1 MCVASS
7 LTRRLLA
14 LLCASHAARATL
26 HHSHPNTTHAA
37 QRDDPHC
44 AARTNT
50 AKLNQRRRT
59 TPTHPAMSAAAK
71 REAAGANGAEEPD
84 AKKPRAD
91 TVAASSVAASS
102 SAAATPM
109 DGVMSAS
116 NSPQLSSAS
125 ASSAHA
131 HASNGHA
138 APASSSDAKLR
149 CARKVL
155 PDSFDVH
162 ECFYPRAVNSN
173 LHPMVA
179 SFLSLGNERI
189 IERYV
194 HLNPSVSAVALTKLL
209 TTPPRYFR
217 WSGADL
223 FNVTNVKGKRQMI
236 LIETNS
242 CPSGQKSMPMTS
254 LNNDSEEDGYHIL
267 MRTSFKTM
275 LEEREQE
282 SGNPLPKGGLAVI
295 YDKNPMEACG
305 YASAM
310 ADVFK
315 EPVYLAELYVREKD
329 AHPPVEWRDDV
340 MHVRDSAGEWHPI
353 RACFRYVTQR
363 PWDRIPMSSKTLI
376 LNSVRNT
383 RTNSQRRNL
392 HGQLCGTVIWRMRC
406 PRIIGAVLE
415 CQRADL
421 CSLVRC

>member
-1 MCVASS
+1 
-7 LTRRLLA
+7 
-14 LLCASHAARATL
+14 
-26 HHSHPNTTHAA
+26 
-37 QRDDPHC
+37 
-44 AARTNT
+44 
-50 AKLNQRRRT
+50 
-59 TPTHPAMSAAAK
+59 
-71 REAAGANGAEEPD
+71 
-84 AKKPRAD
+84 
-91 TVAASSVAASS
+91 
-102 SAAATPM
+102 M
-109 DGVMSAS
+109 DGVESAS

-125 ASSAHA
+125 A
-131 HASNGHA
+131 ASNGHA
-138 APASSSDAKLR
+138 AAAAAASSSSSDSSSKIR
-149 CARKVL
+149 SARKVL
-155 PDSFDVH
+155 PDTFDVH

-194 HLNPSVSAVALTKLL
+194 HLNPSVSSVALTKLL

-242 CPSGQKSMPMTS
+242 CPSGQKSMPMVS

-282 SGNPLPKGGLAVI
+282 SAAGGASALPPLPAGGLAVI

-305 YASAM
+305 YAAAM

-329 AHPPVEWRDDV
+329 ANPPVEWRDDV
-340 MHVRDSAGEWHPI
+340 MHVRDSSGQWHPI
-353 RACFRYVTQR
+353 RAAFRYVTQR

-376 LNSVRNT
+376 LNSVRGDT
-383 RTNSQRRNL
+383 EHRERSA
-392 HGQLCGTVIWRMRC
+392 
-406 PRIIGAVLE
+406 AV
-415 CQRADL
+415 
-421 CSLVRC
+421 